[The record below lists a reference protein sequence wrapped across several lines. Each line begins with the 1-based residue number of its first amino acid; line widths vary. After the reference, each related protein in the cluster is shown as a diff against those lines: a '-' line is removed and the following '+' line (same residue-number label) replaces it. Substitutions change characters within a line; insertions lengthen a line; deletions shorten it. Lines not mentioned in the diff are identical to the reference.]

1 MADVLSRLERKLVLQ
16 FIAEEHPVFHVFSA
30 EKNNAHSFPVDS
42 YSLEK
47 EIIAVKK
54 SGTSNAVFSS
64 AAGTIK
70 FFFYY
75 KGRGLFFYTDFRSGN
90 DAFFCP
96 VPPRI
101 EKQQEAPAAANERQP
116 LCIMRCGNGSAA
128 NEMHCFASDSI
139 PLFGGDYASLI
150 HGMNEAQFAAAC
162 GIFEYLADVGGVKK
176 EAAAAFVRNLQTLR
190 TEKTDCAAAAER
202 ELAENICET
211 DLLLFRAAAFFSGKN
226 EFRET
231 ALQNRAAPVVVLH
244 LSDTA
249 VVFGRKSRFAEI
261 RQNYEYPLKM
271 LLPSLIGV
279 RIISAVARAEH
290 VFEYA
295 SESGAVM
302 SAAVCRFSALAE
314 EDRRFLSENVRIG
327 ASPQITIEHQNK

>member
-1 MADVLSRLERKLVLQ
+1 MADVLSRLERELVLR

-30 EKNNAHSFPVDS
+30 EKNNAHSVSVDS

-47 EIIAVKK
+47 ETIAVKK
-54 SGTSNAVFSS
+54 GGTSNAVFLS

-75 KGRGLFFYTDFRSGN
+75 KGRGLFFYTDFRSDN
-90 DAFFCP
+90 DAYFCP
-96 VPPRI
+96 VPVRI
-101 EKQQEAPAAANERQP
+101 EKQRESPAAANEMQP
-116 LCIMRCGNGSAA
+116 LCIMRCGNGGA
-128 NEMHCFASDSI
+128 ETELRCFASDGF
-139 PLFGGDYASLI
+139 PPFGAEYASFI
-150 HGMNEAQFAAAC
+150 CGMNEAQVSAAC
-162 GIFEYLADVGGVKK
+162 GIFEYLADDGGIKK
-176 EAAAAFVRNLQTLR
+176 EAAAAFVRKVQTLR
-190 TEKTDCAAAAER
+190 AEKADCAAAEQ
-202 ELAENICET
+202 ELAENTCGT
-211 DLLLFRAAAFFSGKN
+211 DLLPLFSAAAFFSAEN

-231 ALQNRAAPVVVLH
+231 ALQDRAAPVAVLH

-261 RQNYEYPLKM
+261 RRNNEYPLKM

-279 RIISAVARAEH
+279 RIITAAARAEH

-314 EDRRFLSENVRIG
+314 EDRRFLSENVRRPSSVLRHG
-327 ASPQITIEHQNK
+327 ASV